1 MNVLAHHWPLGTEVS
16 AALFSLW
23 NSHTVIQC
31 PIKMALVSSGAP
43 LLWGPPAADTLI
55 LSILPSLIRLRVEMP
70 GTPPSSLLPPS
81 LCFFLHLLSLGSGFF
96 PLPSLEE
103 EQLSPL
109 GSCAHF
115 QFFFFLILSVGNY
128 ALPLTNLWK
137 PSAPILFRSVRSLKG
152 LYSSHPPSQH
162 SLPLQCMKVW
172 YLPSLLSLCQVK
184 MDKPDQWMGISIN

>member
-16 AALFSLW
+16 VALFSLW

-81 LCFFLHLLSLGSGFF
+81 LCFFLHLLSLGSRFF

-115 QFFFFLILSVGNY
+115 QFFFFFFNSLCRKLCF
-128 ALPLTNLWK
+128 AADQPLKTFCTHSLQK
-137 PSAPILFRSVRSLKG
+137 CQIFKRSLQ
-152 LYSSHPPSQH
+152 LS
-162 SLPLQCMKVW
+162 
-172 YLPSLLSLCQVK
+172 PSLSTLSSTSVHESLVLTQFAFPVSSQNGQTR
-184 MDKPDQWMGISIN
+184 PVNGY